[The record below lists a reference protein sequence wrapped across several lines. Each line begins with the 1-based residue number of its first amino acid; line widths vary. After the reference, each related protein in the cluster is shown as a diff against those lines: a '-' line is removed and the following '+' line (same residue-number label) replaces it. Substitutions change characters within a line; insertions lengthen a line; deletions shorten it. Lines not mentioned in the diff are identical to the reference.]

1 MNGIEIIGAPFS
13 SYVWV
18 VRMALE
24 EKGVPYHLVPAPM
37 HSPEV
42 SAIHPFG
49 KIPVMRH
56 GDLLLCE
63 SKAITTYI
71 DKTFS
76 GPKLIPDD
84 ARGTAEV
91 EQWVSL
97 VNTMIDPCLIRTYL
111 FAYLIP
117 RGAGGQ
123 PDRAAIDAVLPAM
136 QQQIH
141 VLDRAVASTGY
152 LAGASFSLADIYL
165 LPVLHL
171 CPARPRGRRH
181 GAVGQEPFGVFR
193 NARQAPKLPGI
204 ASATADGRVGGGNS
218 ESRIGKARRRHQCQ
232 GPKPRG
238 LTRRLRRYR
247 LPIELAAAQGMPD
260 DAPPRRAG
268 RSWAWDP
275 YGFFR
280 QRPMVGVVPHFAPSG
295 APPAGQK
302 TDANVS
308 LASQLTAPSACTNR
322 TTVPASPLSPF
333 SPFAPGAPCG
343 PCGPCGPDCP

>member
-1 MNGIEIIGAPFS
+1 MNRIEIIGAPFS

-56 GDLLLCE
+56 GDLVLCE
-63 SKAITTYI
+63 SKAIATYI

-76 GPKLIPDD
+76 GRKLIPDD

-117 RGAGGQ
+117 KGADGQ

-141 VLDRAVASTGY
+141 VLDGAVASTGY
-152 LAGASFSLADIYL
+152 LAGDSFSLADIYL

-171 CPARPRGRRH
+171 VQRGPEGAEMVQSAKNLSAYFATHARRPSYRASLPPPPTAESVAAIRK
-181 GAVGQEPFGVFR
+181 AVSE
-193 NARQAPKLPGI
+193 K
-204 ASATADGRVGGGNS
+204 RVGGVS
-218 ESRIGKARRRHQCQ
+218 PADRI
-232 GPKPRG
+232 
-238 LTRRLRRYR
+238 
-247 LPIELAAAQGMPD
+247 
-260 DAPPRRAG
+260 RA
-268 RSWAWDP
+268 D
-275 YGFFR
+275 
-280 QRPMVGVVPHFAPSG
+280 
-295 APPAGQK
+295 
-302 TDANVS
+302 
-308 LASQLTAPSACTNR
+308 
-322 TTVPASPLSPF
+322 
-333 SPFAPGAPCG
+333 
-343 PCGPCGPDCP
+343 